1 MTGVSWLL
9 PPVWRRWGRWAVSR
23 SVGEEPGEL
32 FSVGYVLRFGAA
44 SYEPC
49 GLRVSVGRRSWSM
62 FAICSRAEY
71 RAGAP
76 WRPESEEFKPL
87 RRSGLRGW
95 WR

>member
-1 MTGVSWLL
+1 MTEASWLL
-9 PPVWRRWGRWAVSR
+9 PPVWHRWERWAVSR
-23 SVGEEPGEL
+23 SGGEDSGTL
-32 FSVGYVLRFGAA
+32 FSVGSVRRFGAA

-49 GLRVSVGRRSWSM
+49 GLTVSVGRRSWSV
-62 FAICSRAEY
+62 FAVCSRAAY

-87 RRSGLRGW
+87 RRSGHRGW